1 MIAPTAETNLAPAC
15 NARTYCSTLVLCC
28 FHAGTGVPTVQS
40 WSYRSIVANRP
51 AAPGT
56 AVPAIVGEGDG
67 VVNLESMQ
75 LCKQ

>member
-1 MIAPTAETNLAPAC
+1 MHVTFPKP
-15 NARTYCSTLVLCC
+15 LCMSC
-28 FHAGTGVPTVQS
+28 CGTGTGVPTVQS